1 MAFQLSKLTAAA
13 AARVSLST
21 PSGLIRESNFTR
33 CIKVS
38 HTIIKNYWRGEGP
51 LNTASLLNS
60 SRRGIN
66 TVQRLEKCSAS
77 STASK
82 SVEWP
87 SFRPWKRGG
96 KFSRPA
102 LVLFGLSAAAVA
114 SSSVHSSALCAMA
127 SHSELHSE
135 DSDWK
140 KVKKELLSMS
150 LEERRKKYKNYISL
164 DDIPIWSHSDASSP
178 DETHEINKKISLFRG
193 DITKLEIDAIA
204 NAANKTLLGG
214 GGVDGAIHS
223 GAGPFLRK
231 ECSTLGGCET
241 GKAKITGAYNLPA
254 KYVIHTVG
262 PIAHGSVGE
271 REKLALRD
279 CYYNCLHTAIE
290 NNLRTVAFPCIS
302 TGVYGY
308 PPDEAVKVALATVKE
323 FLETHHAQMDRV
335 IFCVFLKSDEE
346 LYKKNLPVYFSQD
359 ASPKSK
365 L

>member
-1 MAFQLSKLTAAA
+1 MAFQLSKLTA
-13 AARVSLST
+13 
-21 PSGLIRESNFTR
+21 PR
-33 CIKVS
+33 CLKVS

-204 NAANKTLLGG
+204 NAGKDNAHKFWGGTFFMYTYLLVHLFKNERGG
-214 GGVDGAIHS
+214 GKRVKNMS
-223 GAGPFLRK
+223 
-231 ECSTLGGCET
+231 STSIRLVNYTKTVFCDVCWH
-241 GKAKITGAYNLPA
+241 IT
-254 KYVIHTVG
+254 
-262 PIAHGSVGE
+262 
-271 REKLALRD
+271 
-279 CYYNCLHTAIE
+279 
-290 NNLRTVAFPCIS
+290 
-302 TGVYGY
+302 
-308 PPDEAVKVALATVKE
+308 
-323 FLETHHAQMDRV
+323 
-335 IFCVFLKSDEE
+335 
-346 LYKKNLPVYFSQD
+346 
-359 ASPKSK
+359 
-365 L
+365 